1 MQVSFA
7 GAAAIFWLPW
17 MSLLLHVSLLM
28 HVLLPLHA
36 MQHLFGVVA
45 QVTAGAVVH
54 ILVWLLQFVG
64 VADGH
69 TYKLQQCMYLQSA
82 CTAAFVGLAV
92 PCPVLFPAAG

>member
-1 MQVSFA
+1 MLPSYVQVSFA

-45 QVTAGAVVH
+45 QVTADAIVH

-64 VADGH
+64 VAV
-69 TYKLQQCMYLQSA
+69 A

-92 PCPVLFPAAG
+92 PCAVLFPAAG